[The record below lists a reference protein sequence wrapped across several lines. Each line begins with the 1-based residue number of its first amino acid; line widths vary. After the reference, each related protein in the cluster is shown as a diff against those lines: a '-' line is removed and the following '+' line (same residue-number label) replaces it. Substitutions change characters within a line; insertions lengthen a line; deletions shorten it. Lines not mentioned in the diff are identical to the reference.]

1 MLDFPFP
8 TRCAL
13 CDEMGPDAICRT
25 CAPEFTPH
33 PGTPV
38 FETSS
43 ITVQFAAYV
52 YQGRAGQAVRRLK
65 YERITSLGAEMSM
78 RLKAAV
84 DAAELRYD
92 VVIPVPLHF
101 LRRCERGFNQAEMLA
116 EAFPES
122 TVRPKLLRRIRSTKP
137 QVGLPP
143 EWRRTQLMG
152 AFRAAPAVA
161 AQHVL
166 LIDDV
171 MTTGGT
177 ANECAKTL
185 LSAGA
190 RQVDIATFA
199 AGT

>member
-1 MLDFPFP
+1 
-8 TRCAL
+8 
-13 CDEMGPDAICRT
+13 MGQEAICRV

-38 FETSS
+38 FESAA
-43 ITVQFAAYV
+43 ITIQFAAYL

-65 YERITSLGAEMSM
+65 YERVTSLGTEMSIL
-78 RLKAAV
+78 LKAAV
-84 DAAELRYD
+84 DEAELRFD
-92 VVIPVPLHF
+92 VVVPVPLHF

-116 EAFPES
+116 EAFPEPS
-122 TVRPKLLRRIRSTKP
+122 VRPNLLRRIRSTKP

-143 EWRRTQLMG
+143 ERRRTQLVG
-152 AFRAAPAVA
+152 AFRASPTVA
-161 AQHVL
+161 GQHVL

-185 LSAGA
+185 LAAGA

>member
-1 MLDFPFP
+1 
-8 TRCAL
+8 
-13 CDEMGPDAICRT
+13 MGPDAICND
-25 CAPEFTPH
+25 CSIVLTPH

-38 FETSS
+38 FESS
-43 ITVQFAAYV
+43 AITVQFAAYL

-65 YERITSLGAEMSM
+65 YDRTTSLGTEMSM

-92 VVIPVPLHF
+92 VVVPVPLHF

-116 EAFPES
+116 EAFPERI
-122 TVRPKLLRRIRSTKP
+122 VRPNLLRRIRSTKP

-152 AFRAAPAVA
+152 AFRAELAVA
-161 AQHVL
+161 GQHVL

-177 ANECAKTL
+177 ANECAQTL
-185 LSAGA
+185 RKAGA
-190 RQVDIATFA
+190 RRVDIATFA
-199 AGT
+199 AGS